1 MCRFPCVRGFAVLS
15 LLLIM
20 VALLFVPGCG
30 KPKGDATRA
39 PSPDNMEGGVG
50 TLPKGTPDPSNPD
63 SSGAHPS
70 DASGPSPNLP
80 EPSPDVTDPTITNTA
95 QGRKVKLWFGTNR
108 AMVDSK
114 NVSKGFTNERDPDA
128 EKVYLGNLTCFVP
141 NSRPFGSLGSSWW
154 KRAIT
159 GEDDRIRLE
168 DLALQNDDVFYA
180 NLRERLAAAP
190 DPERSILV
198 YIHGYKNSFEHA
210 ALRAAQIAID
220 LNVPGLT
227 AFYSWPSQDSLTGYT
242 ADEAAVES
250 AERHLQTFLTRLCRE
265 TGATRVNI
273 IAHSMGNR
281 VMARVAARI
290 AGDGACKD
298 VRFGQIFL
306 AAPDIDAQLFADL
319 ARAYPKVSDRTT
331 LYVSKKDMA
340 LEASNWTHSY
350 ARAGYTPPMSVLPPI
365 DTVEVTDVDV
375 SALGHGYVSE
385 AKHVV
390 ADIAFLL
397 RKNLPPHQRPRLII
411 SATPDGKP
419 FWLLQEKQ

>member
-1 MCRFPCVRGFAVLS
+1 MFRIPGSRLLTVLCM
-15 LLLIM
+15 LLLALGLS
-20 VALLFVPGCG
+20 VAQGCG
-30 KPKGDATRA
+30 KPKGEAARD
-39 PSPDNMEGGVG
+39 PSADNMEGGSG
-50 TLPKGTPDPSNPD
+50 NPPKEV
-63 SSGAHPS
+63 
-70 DASGPSPNLP
+70 P
-80 EPSPDVTDPTITNTA
+80 EPNAEVTDPTITNTA

-108 AMVDSK
+108 AMVDRK
-114 NVSKGFTNERDPDA
+114 NPSKGFANERDSDP
-128 EKVYLGNLTCFVP
+128 ETVHVGSVTCFVP
-141 NSRPFGSLGSSWW
+141 NSRPFGSIGSSWW
-154 KRAIT
+154 TRVIK
-159 GEDDRIRLE
+159 GEDDRIKLE
-168 DLALQNDDVFYA
+168 ELSVQDIDLFYA
-180 NLRERLAAAP
+180 NLRDRLAAAP

-198 YIHGYKNSFEHA
+198 YIHGYKNSFERA
-210 ALRAAQIAID
+210 ALRAAQIAVD

-250 AERHLQTFLTRLCRE
+250 AERHLQTFLSRLCRE

-290 AGDGACKD
+290 ASDETCKD

-340 LEASNWTHSY
+340 LEASNWTHSF
-350 ARAGYTPPMSVLPPI
+350 ARAGYTPPMSVVPPI

-375 SALGHGYVSE
+375 STLGHGYVSE
-385 AKHVV
+385 AQHVV

-397 RKNLPPHQRPRLII
+397 RKNLPPHQRPRLVI
-411 SATPDGKP
+411 SATSEGKP
-419 FWLLQEKQ
+419 FWLLQDKQ